1 MKTRLIVA
9 AFIALGLAFGYCAG
23 FVTSTIETVSD
34 LPLSARSDSS
44 HDGLTGVFQGMGRL
58 AAAEIAAGNCGNK
71 KQNPL
76 TREEYAIRAIQDR
89 ASAAGL
95 NPPLDVARARL
106 ALRRAALAETN
117 NDLQLKAK
125 YEETAQQLLQKSGWK
140 DPSGTHMRQIVT
152 KLDTDGRT
160 CSPRAE
166 NGEQQK

>member
-1 MKTRLIVA
+1 
-9 AFIALGLAFGYCAG
+9 
-23 FVTSTIETVSD
+23 
-34 LPLSARSDSS
+34 
-44 HDGLTGVFQGMGRL
+44 
-58 AAAEIAAGNCGNK
+58 
-71 KQNPL
+71 
-76 TREEYAIRAIQDR
+76 
-89 ASAAGL
+89 
-95 NPPLDVARARL
+95 VARARL